1 MSYFELQCTSHFSFL
16 RGASSCEELFA
27 HAATIGIRGLAI
39 VDRNSLAGIVRAHE
53 AAKVTGIRMIVGCRL
68 DLADGM
74 SMLVYPTDRAAYAR
88 LCRLL
93 SVGKKRGGK
102 AKCVLEWQDVLE
114 YGEGLIAVLVPDEAD
129 EICALR
135 QSRSAVGL
143 RASF

>member
-1 MSYFELQCTSHFSFL
+1 MSGYAELQVTSHFSFL

-27 HAATIGIRGLAI
+27 HGALLGIAALGV

-68 DLADGM
+68 DLVDGM

-114 YGEGLIAVLVPDEAD
+114 YGEVLIAVLVPEEAD
-129 EICALR
+129 DA
-135 QSRSAVGL
+135 
-143 RASF
+143 